1 MSGGAPAPAL
11 NCGPATPAARDEV
24 IALWTR
30 CGLTRPWNDP
40 VADFDA
46 ALEGPASAVL
56 VLCEGDRMLATVMV
70 GHDGHRGGVY
80 YLAVDPA
87 RQRQGLGRRLM
98 AEAEKWLHARGVP
111 KLNLLVRVENAAV
124 IGFYAAL
131 GYADND
137 CLSLGKRLDG

>member
-1 MSGGAPAPAL
+1 MNAAPAL
-11 NCGPATPAARDEV
+11 AISGGPAAPAEREAV
-24 IALWTR
+24 IALWSR

-46 ALEGPASAVL
+46 ALAGPASAVL
-56 VLCEGDRMLATVMV
+56 VLRAGGRVLATAMV
-70 GHDGHRGGVY
+70 GHDGHRGSVY

-87 RQRQGLGRRLM
+87 SQRQGLGRRLM
-98 AEAEKWLHARGVP
+98 ADVEAWLRARGVP
-111 KLNLLVRVENAAV
+111 KLNLLVRTANAAV

-131 GYADND
+131 GYGDND